1 MDESKSQPVS
11 GTGAALRGLRC
22 VVTGA
27 SSGIGRGTAI
37 RLAREGASLLLHAR
51 KNRAGLNETL
61 ELVRGAGAEQGSYET
76 VLADLAES
84 DRCLDLVETA
94 WSWGGSI
101 DAWIHLAGA
110 DVLTG
115 EARGWSF
122 DRKLETLWRTDVVG
136 TLITTREVGRRMAAD
151 RRTGV
156 ASEENTA
163 DANRPLPTIVTVGWD
178 QTAHGMA
185 GDAGEMFGAI
195 KGAVTAFSLS
205 LARSLAPHVRVVNVA
220 PGWIRTAWG
229 TTADPYWERR
239 AREESLL
246 GRWGSVDDVAG
257 TIAFLV
263 SPAAGFLTGQVVPI
277 NGGFRHPFDPAG

>member
-1 MDESKSQPVS
+1 MDDLKSLLVS
-11 GTGAALRGLRC
+11 GRGSALLGMRC
-22 VVTGA
+22 VVAGA
-27 SSGIGRGTAI
+27 SSGIGRATAI
-37 RLAREGASLLLHAR
+37 HLAREGASLLLHAR
-51 KNRAGLNETL
+51 KNRAGLDETL
-61 ELVRGAGAEQGSYET
+61 DLVRTAGAGQGSYET

-94 WSWGGSI
+94 WRWGGPI

-122 DRKLETLWRTDVVG
+122 ERKLQTLWQTDVVG
-136 TLITTREVGRRMAAD
+136 TLTTTREVGRRMSAD
-151 RRTGV
+151 RRGRRAQVV
-156 ASEENTA
+156 AA
-163 DANRPLPTIVTVGWD
+163 DDANRPLPTIVTVGWD

-263 SPAAGFLTGQVVPI
+263 GPAAGFLTGQVVPI